1 MNKSITTYLASLFSL
16 IIAMIVVVQFLR
28 LDYGHRLI
36 PKEAHEP
43 KAFTTLAGEVRAMEG
58 KPAQIYIHQ
67 NEDDLSTSVLNNLK
81 YALDYAKLPYTSI
94 EADEIAAI
102 EPSPQHVLVVSGE
115 NTKLWPYETIR
126 SFVENGGRLYVAGRF
141 IDQSWADLIGVTD
154 FGDFKD
160 GVNGLIFEKEI
171 FPGYVDL
178 PNESELFIHSI
189 ADVELKEETD
199 VLISAKD
206 EPILWQSSYGQGE
219 VMFWNT
225 TSLADK
231 SSRGLMVQSL
241 SMLFPAFVMPQAGI
255 KVVHLDDFP
264 APVPS
269 YSNPVI
275 TEEYDLSIKEFF
287 SEVWWKDMKQ
297 IGEEYDVTYTGF
309 LIGSY
314 KDTNEETT
322 EQLIEKIRAPM
333 LEYGRGLLQTNG
345 EVGLHGFNHQPLV
358 MGDEVMDP
366 ELGYTKWESKDTMR
380 SAVDRVVEAFDYYMP
395 NEQIRSY
402 VPPSNIIGQ
411 SGLTVLNE
419 KFEDGLIVAG
429 LYSGDASEGS
439 YIQEFGPDPVYPNLY
454 DFPRVSSGYNETPD
468 DLFVVIDAVA
478 NFGIVSHFIHPDDVL
493 DEYRSK
499 GKGWGIMKESLEG
512 LFQTLYAKYPH
523 LEGLSQYDA
532 YRKYELY
539 QEAQIDVAYTNDAID
554 INAQKLPVPSTLL
567 VRVEPGKRLDTGSFA
582 FGAVRPFDESGTL
595 YQVEL
600 KETSVRLPI
609 LEGERP

>member
-16 IIAMIVVVQFLR
+16 LIAMIVVVQFLR

-43 KAFTTLAGEVRAMEG
+43 KSFTTLAGEVRAVEG
-58 KPAQIYIHQ
+58 EPVQIYIHQ
-67 NEDDLSTSVLNNLK
+67 NDDDLSTAVLNNFK

-94 EADEIAAI
+94 EAEAIASI
-102 EPSPQHVLVVSGE
+102 EPSPRHVLVVSGE
-115 NTKLWPYETIR
+115 NTKSWPYEAIR
-126 SFVENGGRLYVAGRF
+126 SFVEKGGRLYVAGRF
-141 IDQSWADLIGVTD
+141 IDQDWADLVGVSD

-160 GVNGLIFEKEI
+160 GINGLIFEQEI

-178 PNESELFIHSI
+178 PQDSGLFVHSI
-189 ADVELKEETD
+189 ADVELKEEAD
-199 VLISAKD
+199 ILISAKN
-206 EPILWQSSYGQGE
+206 EPILWHSPYGKGE

-225 TSLADK
+225 TSLTDK
-231 SSRGLMVQSL
+231 NSRGLMVQTL

-264 APVPS
+264 APVPN

-275 TEEYDLSIKEFF
+275 TKEYDLSIKEFF

-297 IGEEYDVTYTGF
+297 IGADYDVTYTGF
-309 LIGSY
+309 IIGSY
-314 KDTNEETT
+314 KATNEETT

-358 MGDEVMDP
+358 MGDETMDP
-366 ELGYTKWESKDTMR
+366 ELGYTRWKDQDAMR
-380 SAVDRVVEAFDYYMP
+380 SAIDRVVEAFDYYLP
-395 NEQIRSY
+395 NERIRSY

-411 SGLTVLNE
+411 SGLEVLNE
-419 KFEDGLIVAG
+419 KFPKGLIVAG
-429 LYSGDASEGS
+429 LYSGDATKGS

-478 NFGIVSHFIHPDDVL
+478 NFGLVSHFIHPDDVL
-493 DEYRSK
+493 DDDRSK
-499 GKGWGIMKESLEG
+499 GKGWEMMKESFGG

-532 YRKYELY
+532 YRKYKLY
-539 QEAQIDVAYTNDAID
+539 QDAQIDVAYTNDAID
-554 INAQKLPVPSTLL
+554 INAQQLPVPSTLL
-567 VRVEPGKRLDTGSFA
+567 VRVQPGKRLDTGTFD
-582 FGAVRPFDESGTL
+582 FGEVQPFDENGTL

-600 KETSVRLPI
+600 RDTSVRLPI
-609 LEGERP
+609 LEDRP